1 MKPII
6 GITTHVELDYRHV
19 LNYDYITAV
28 SRAGGI
34 PLLIPIDTE
43 NDAEQILG
51 RLDGLVVSGGGDID
65 PTLFGEEPHR
75 GLGEISPGRDASE
88 LALIK
93 AALDRDMPLLTI
105 CRGLQIMVIA
115 AGGDMY
121 QDIYG
126 QIDRELLQ
134 HSQKA
139 ARTHPSHFVETAEGS
154 ILREA
159 AQGERFRVNSYH
171 HQAVRDVK
179 APLAVS
185 GIASDG
191 IIEAVE
197 STEHRFAV
205 GVQWHPEAL
214 AAAGDEPSLRLF
226 NRLID
231 TAKEGAKTVANHRPA
246 L

>member
-6 GITTHVELDYRHV
+6 GITTDVELDYKHM

-34 PLLIPIDTE
+34 PLLIPIGTE
-43 NDAEQILG
+43 NDAAEILG
-51 RLDGLVVSGGGDID
+51 RLDGLIVTGGGDID

-75 GLGEISPGRDASE
+75 NLGEISPGRDASE
-88 LALIK
+88 MALIK
-93 AALDRDMPLLTI
+93 EALQRDLPLLTI

-115 AGGDMY
+115 EGGDMY
-121 QDIYG
+121 QDIYA

-139 ARTHPSHFVETAEGS
+139 ARTHTSHFVDTAEGS

-159 AQGERFRVNSYH
+159 AQNERFRVNSYH
-171 HQAVRDVK
+171 HQAVREVK
-179 APLAVS
+179 APFAVS
-185 GIASDG
+185 GMASDG

-197 STEHRFAV
+197 STQHRFAV

-226 NRLID
+226 SRFIE
-231 TAKEGAKTVANHRPA
+231 TAKEGAGTVANHRPA

>member
-1 MKPII
+1 LKPII
-6 GITTHVELDYRHV
+6 GITTHVELDSKHV
-19 LNYDYITAV
+19 LNHDYITAV

-34 PLLIPIDTE
+34 PMLIPIGIE
-43 NDAEQILG
+43 EDAEQILD
-51 RLDGLVVSGGGDID
+51 RIDGLVVSGGGDID

-75 GLGEISPGRDASE
+75 SLGEISPGRDASE
-88 LALIK
+88 LALIQ
-93 AALDRDMPLLTI
+93 AALDRDLPLLTI
-105 CRGLQIMVIA
+105 CRGLQVMVIA

-121 QDIYG
+121 QDIYD

-134 HSQKA
+134 HGQKA
-139 ARTHPSHFVETAEGS
+139 ARTHASHFVQTAEGS

-159 AQGERFRVNSYH
+159 AEGERFRVNSYH
-171 HQAVRDVK
+171 HQAVREVK
-179 APLAVS
+179 APFAVS

-191 IIEAVE
+191 VIEAVE
-197 STEHRFAV
+197 STEHKFAV

-226 NRLID
+226 SRFIE
-231 TAKEGAKTVANHRPA
+231 TAKEGAGTVANHRSA